1 MDNGKLATT
10 MGDLMSFP
18 RFITTGLSAV
28 AGLAAA
34 AVLLSP
40 SLASASVSG
49 LGSYSS
55 WARAQHAAGFRLMR
69 PSTTY
74 GLKMNGKIIVDQCV
88 VSSKLGD
95 RVVDVQYGSL
105 LKHALGLE
113 QDNAGVSCTAGSSGT
128 YLGSYKINGA
138 AARLYGECGSVAP
151 QYSCSSAKI
160 ALWLSWRSGRY
171 YYIASSFNESR
182 ARLVRFARSLRR
194 I

>member
-18 RFITTGLSAV
+18 RFIATGLSAIT
-28 AGLAAA
+28 GLAAA
-34 AVLLSP
+34 AVLLTP
-40 SLASASVSG
+40 ALASASVTG
-49 LGSYSS
+49 LGGYSS
-55 WARAQHAAGFRLMR
+55 WARAQNAAGFRLMQ
-69 PSTTY
+69 PGNTY
-74 GLKMNGKIIVDQCV
+74 GLRMNGKIIVDQCII
-88 VSSKLGD
+88 SSRLSD

-113 QDNAGVSCTAGSSGT
+113 QDNAGVQCTSGSSGT
-128 YLGSYKINGA
+128 YLGSYKVNGA
-138 AARLYGECGSVAP
+138 TARLYGECGSVAP

-160 ALWLSWRSGRY
+160 ELWLSWRSGRY

-182 ARLVRFARSLRR
+182 SSLVRFARSLRR